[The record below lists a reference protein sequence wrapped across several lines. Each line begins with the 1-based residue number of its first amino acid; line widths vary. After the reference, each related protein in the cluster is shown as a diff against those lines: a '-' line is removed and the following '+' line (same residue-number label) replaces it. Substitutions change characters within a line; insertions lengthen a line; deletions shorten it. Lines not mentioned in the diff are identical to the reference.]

1 MLVLMVQLLQVTKF
15 SKTITLYYK
24 DRSAGFF
31 RRFFCIFQKL
41 TNLKIMNFI
50 LRILLTALAVVILA
64 KFLPG
69 VEVAGYL
76 TAIIVALVLAILN
89 LLVKPLLVI
98 LTLPVTIFTLGLF
111 LLVINAIIIL
121 LADAFVS
128 GFGVSGFFIAL
139 LFSLLL
145 SLFQSLLFS
154 LLGKD

>member
-1 MLVLMVQLLQVTKF
+1 
-15 SKTITLYYK
+15 
-24 DRSAGFF
+24 
-31 RRFFCIFQKL
+31 
-41 TNLKIMNFI
+41 MNFI

-69 VEVAGYL
+69 VEVEGYL
-76 TAIIVALVLAILN
+76 TAIIVAVVLAILN
-89 LLVKPLLVI
+89 LLVKPILVI
-98 LTLPVTIFTLGLF
+98 FTLPVTILTLGLF